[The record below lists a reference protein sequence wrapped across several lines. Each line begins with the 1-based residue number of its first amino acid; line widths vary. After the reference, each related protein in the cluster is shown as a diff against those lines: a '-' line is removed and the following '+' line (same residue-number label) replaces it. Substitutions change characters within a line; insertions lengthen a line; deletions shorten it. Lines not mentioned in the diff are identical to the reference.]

1 MQKITPCLWFDT
13 QAEEAAR
20 FYTSIFKRSKIGA
33 ISRYGEGMPKPKGS
47 VLTVSFTLEGQ
58 SFLALN
64 GGPQYQFTPAISLS
78 VDCRTQKEVDTL
90 WKKLTAGGQPGPCAW
105 LTDKFG
111 VSWQIVPSVLVK
123 LMQDKD
129 PVKAKRVMAA
139 MMQMGK
145 IDIAALRRAHRG
157 D

>member
-1 MQKITPCLWFDT
+1 MQKIAPCLWFDR
-13 QAEEAAR
+13 QAEDAAR
-20 FYTSIFKRSKIGA
+20 FYTSIFKRSKIEA
-33 ISRYGEGMPKPKGS
+33 ISRYGEGAPMPKGT

-64 GGPQYQFTPAISLS
+64 GGPQYKFTPAISLM
-78 VDCRTQKEVDTL
+78 VDCKNQKEVDFL
-90 WKKLTAGGQPGPCAW
+90 WDRLTAGGQPGPCAW

-111 VSWQIVPSVLVK
+111 VSWQVVPRQLVK
-123 LMQDKD
+123 MIGDKD

-145 IDIAALRRAHRG
+145 IDIAALQKAYKG
-157 D
+157 